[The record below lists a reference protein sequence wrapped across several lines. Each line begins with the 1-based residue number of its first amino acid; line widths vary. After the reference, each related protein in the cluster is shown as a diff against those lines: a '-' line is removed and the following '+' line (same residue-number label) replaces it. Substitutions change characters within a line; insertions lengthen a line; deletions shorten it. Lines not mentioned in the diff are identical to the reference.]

1 MVLSLSQNES
11 TGSGRRNEESWR
23 RCPARCRCKVQLATR
38 NSLLVGSLR
47 ACYLARGDVHAMM
60 KGMMRPFHSSRN
72 WFCMIA
78 ETWRGARGSDIP
90 HGDYS
95 PEEDWGAGLQ
105 RELAQ
110 TQMRSRVGDKQ
121 RIEPKNTFRGTYS

>member
-1 MVLSLSQNES
+1 V
-11 TGSGRRNEESWR
+11 
-23 RCPARCRCKVQLATR
+23 
-38 NSLLVGSLR
+38 
-47 ACYLARGDVHAMM
+47 
-60 KGMMRPFHSSRN
+60 
-72 WFCMIA
+72 
-78 ETWRGARGSDIP
+78 SDIP